1 MLGFVLADHDRGIA
15 ALQALRRRA
24 KRNAARAIKHVGP
37 CMAAPHTFALDAL
50 RQQLRMF
57 PGVGE
62 QLLRQGHDDF
72 RGGVGRAH
80 AAAPR

>member
-62 QLLRQGHDDF
+62 QLLR
-72 RGGVGRAH
+72 
-80 AAAPR
+80 